1 LKWAS
6 FGIYF
11 NHGQCC
17 CAGSRILVQE
27 SIYEEFLARFKER
40 SEQNKVGDPFDPQT
54 FQGPQVSQLQF
65 DRIMGYIQDGKQ
77 AGARV
82 VTGGERLGDKGY
94 FIKPTIFADVN
105 GDMKIVQEEIFG
117 PVCTVQKFKTEEEA
131 IKLANSTNY
140 GLASAVHTKNVNTAI
155 RVSNAIKAGSVW
167 VNNYNMI
174 YPQAPFGGY
183 KESGLG
189 RELGSYALENYT
201 QVKTVHIRTGDC
213 PFP

>member
-17 CAGSRILVQE
+17 CAGSRILVHE
-27 SIYEEFLARFKER
+27 SIYEKFLARFKER
-40 SEQNKVGDPFDPQT
+40 AEQNKVGDPFDPQT

-77 AGARV
+77 SGARV

-94 FIKPTIFADVN
+94 FIKPTIFADVD
-105 GDMKIVQEEIFG
+105 GDMKIVREEIFG
-117 PVCTVQKFKTEEEA
+117 PVCTVQKFSTEEEA

-140 GLASAVHTKNVNTAI
+140 GRCIQICNCL
-155 RVSNAIKAGSVW
+155 
-167 VNNYNMI
+167 
-174 YPQAPFGGY
+174 YP
-183 KESGLG
+183 
-189 RELGSYALENYT
+189 
-201 QVKTVHIRTGDC
+201 C
-213 PFP
+213 